1 MKAVISKEEIL
12 SLIGKVQSIVASK
25 PAIPALS
32 NVLIEAIDDQIIVSV
47 TDLTVSMRCFIDGK
61 VIEEGSSAIPARR
74 FFQLIREITSSQ
86 VKISTSS
93 SEVTEIIAGS
103 SVFKI
108 HSLPKEEFPS
118 LPDLSSAT
126 QLHINGSTL
135 KELLFRCCFSAARED
150 SKYVLNGIY
159 LKIVDQKMTF
169 LGTDG
174 KRLAKIIAD
183 IKVDPSFQ
191 GSYIIPL
198 KAVEEMIRI
207 LDGASNEICLSLMH
221 DKISLEK
228 DQYTLI
234 TKLLSGQYPDVE
246 KVIPQN
252 PKITIRIHREEL
264 MTLLRQVSLFIP
276 DSSSPARFIFE
287 PGQLTLTA
295 VSSEIG
301 EGRAVMPVDYN
312 GKKMEI
318 AFNPYYFLDILK
330 HSRDE
335 IVQFSIDDLFNPG
348 KITDSTSAIFVI
360 MPMRIE
366 QHQSSE
372 EKVDASESPS
382 YT

>member
-61 VIEEGSSAIPARR
+61 VIEEGSSAIPAKK
-74 FFQLIREITSSQ
+74 FFQLMREITSSQ

-93 SEVTEIIAGS
+93 NGITEVIAGS
-103 SVFKI
+103 SIFKI
-108 HSLPKEEFPS
+108 HSLSKEEFPP

-126 QLHINGSTL
+126 QIHINGSTL
-135 KELLFRCCFSAARED
+135 KELLYRCCFSAARED
-150 SKYVLNGIY
+150 SKYVLNGIH
-159 LKIVDQKMTF
+159 LNILDQKMTF

-174 KRLAKIIAD
+174 KRLAKVIAD
-183 IKVDPSFQ
+183 VKTDPSFQ

-198 KAVEEMIRI
+198 KAVEEIIRI
-207 LDGASNEICLSLMH
+207 LDGASNDVCLSLMH

-252 PKITIRIHREEL
+252 PKINIRIHREEL
-264 MTLLRQVSLFIP
+264 MILLRQVSLFIP
-276 DSSSPARFIFE
+276 ESSSPARFVFE
-287 PGQLTLTA
+287 EGQLTLMA

-301 EGRAVMPVDYN
+301 EGKAVMPVDYS
-312 GKKMEI
+312 GQKIEI

-335 IVQFSIDDLFNPG
+335 TIQFSIDDLFNPG

-366 QHQSSE
+366 QKPANE
-372 EKVDASESPS
+372 EKIDVSKSPA